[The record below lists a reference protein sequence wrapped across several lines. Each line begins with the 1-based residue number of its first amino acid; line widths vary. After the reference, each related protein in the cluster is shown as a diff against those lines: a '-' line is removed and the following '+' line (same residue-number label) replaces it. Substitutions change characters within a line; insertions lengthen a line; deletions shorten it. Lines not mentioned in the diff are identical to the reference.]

1 MSYYDGL
8 VAVLT
13 IILALALVICV
24 VGAAWWLMWKVEQ
37 RNVYNHHGYC
47 LSLFIIHDSVVPV
60 EIPVHQ
66 RDIVSPN

>member
-13 IILALALVICV
+13 ILLALALVICV

-37 RNVYNHHGYC
+37 RNVYNHNQ
-47 LSLFIIHDSVVPV
+47 LFIIHDSVVPV

>member
-13 IILALALVICV
+13 IIFALALVICV

-37 RNVYNHHGYC
+37 RNVYN
-47 LSLFIIHDSVVPV
+47 LTTMVTV
-60 EIPVHQ
+60 
-66 RDIVSPN
+66 

>member
-13 IILALALVICV
+13 ILLALALVICV

-37 RNVYNHHGYC
+37 RNVY
-47 LSLFIIHDSVVPV
+47 LTTLVILKI
-60 EIPVHQ
+60 VHY
-66 RDIVSPN
+66 P